1 MKDPIPSLLPRL
13 AYGLLAVVVA
23 GFIVSDFNRARNRA
37 PAHGRKMLPL
47 VTLEP
52 ALSGDAQGE
61 IRARGSFWLVVQGLS
76 STEILPEE
84 HRIWRHGLAPATI
97 VIVEPRK
104 DAARMRYAFDNNLS
118 NQVMTIRVAGREV
131 ATRGPLSAEHVTGEV
146 EIPASAEELRVEF
159 AFSCWRQPLPDPR
172 KITVTFSE
180 LTLLL
185 P

>member
-1 MKDPIPSLLPRL
+1 MKGPIPSLLPRL

-23 GFIVSDFNRARNRA
+23 GFIVRDFTLARKRE
-37 PAHGRKMLPL
+37 PAHCRAMLPL

-52 ALSGDAQGE
+52 ALSGDTTGE
-61 IRARGSFWLVVQGLS
+61 IRARGSFWILVQGLA
-76 STEILPEE
+76 STEVFPKGHLL
-84 HRIWRHGLAPATI
+84 WRHGLAPATI
-97 VIVEPRK
+97 IIVEPRK
-104 DAARMRYAFDNNLS
+104 EAARMRYAFDNELP

-131 ATRGPLSAEHVTGEV
+131 AVLGPLSEKHMTGEIG
-146 EIPASAEELRVEF
+146 IPASDEELRVEF